1 MAEIMHH
8 VRALADEIGPRPT
21 TTDAERRAA
30 SYLESVFAA
39 RGLSPEVQEFD
50 SVRTYAWAYVLY
62 NVLTLLSA
70 WAAGFKPF
78 LVWPAFALA
87 AIVAFFMWSDLDTR
101 WGLTR
106 LMPKGPSQ
114 NVIARHVPKTR
125 RGDRVRKII
134 VVAHYDSARSSL
146 AFAPGMV
153 AGFPVTFTL
162 MKFCTF
168 AVPVM
173 VFAMALPVTAS
184 LRPWLWYATMGVS
197 AYLIVPVLINMH
209 REFMMPFVPGAN
221 DNASGVAAMLGVMER
236 IVGEPDSSTFATSNF
251 APIRHSEHAARE
263 AGVVPAGAE
272 LRYSSRP
279 TELPD
284 DFKWAEPSAET
295 KRSQG
300 VLNFE
305 TVEFAAVGGQVEP
318 VADEPVAHV
327 PDETEIEAPARSV
340 ESSDAPKHRRGFL
353 GGFGGK
359 KKARKDEPADV
370 KGWLGVDDGFD
381 ARKEGANIGSWD
393 NFGNEPE
400 SDDDGFGWKGGWAGD
415 DPIGDNEF
423 AAEEAARI
431 RRRVTETVDR
441 DLTEKEV
448 WFVATGAE
456 EAGTIGM
463 QAFLAQ
469 YGEDVHDAM
478 IINLDNVGAGDLYWI
493 TAEGMSRRYRADR
506 RLISLVKRVSREHD
520 IRIKPRE
527 FKGLSTDATA
537 ALARGYRALGIM
549 ALDAGGLPVNW
560 HWSSDSSDAL
570 DPELIERTADL
581 VTAVIR
587 EA

>member
-114 NVIARHVPKTR
+114 NVIARHIPKTR

-153 AGFPVTFTL
+153 SGFPITFTL

-173 VFAMALPVTAS
+173 VFAMALPVTSS

-197 AYLIVPVLINMH
+197 AYLIIPVLINMH
-209 REFMMPFVPGAN
+209 REFMMPFVAGAN

-251 APIRHSEHAARE
+251 APVRRSETAARE
-263 AGVVPAGAE
+263 ADVVPVGAE
-272 LRYSSRP
+272 LRYSSQP
-279 TELPD
+279 TDLPE
-284 DFKWAEPSAET
+284 DFKWVEPTAET

-300 VLNFE
+300 VLDFE
-305 TVEFAAVGGQVEP
+305 TVEFAAVGGHDAP
-318 VADEPVAHV
+318 VADEPVESSV
-327 PDETEIEAPARSV
+327 DEAT
-340 ESSDAPKHRRGFL
+340 SDAPDRPAQAADAPKQRRGLL
-353 GGFGGK
+353 GGFGK
-359 KKARKDEPADV
+359 KKPRPEETADV

-393 NFGNEPE
+393 NFGEEPE
-400 SDDDGFGWKGGWAGD
+400 SEDDGFGWKGGWAGD
-415 DPIGDNEF
+415 DPIGDDEF
-423 AAEEAARI
+423 AADEAARI

-469 YGEDVHDAM
+469 YGEDVRDAM

-506 RLISLVKRVSREHD
+506 RLISLVKRVSRERD

-560 HWSSDSSDAL
+560 HWRSDNSDAV
-570 DPELIERTADL
+570 DAELIERTADL